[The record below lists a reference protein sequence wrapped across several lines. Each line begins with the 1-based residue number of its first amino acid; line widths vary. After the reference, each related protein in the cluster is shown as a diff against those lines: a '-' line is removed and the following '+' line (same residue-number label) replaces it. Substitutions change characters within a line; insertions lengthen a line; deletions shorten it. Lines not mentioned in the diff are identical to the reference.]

1 MGKLTARAN
10 PVGVV
15 VVVIALVV
23 VAHFASRPPG
33 GGVAY
38 VFGMPVV

>member
-10 PVGVV
+10 PVGV